1 MCIDLT
7 NSRNKAKLLQDSDD
21 CRVKEKQAGN
31 WYHGVIVEMH
41 DARLKKDMKI
51 LENQHKILQGIWFS
65 WSQSRNQK
73 R

>member
-1 MCIDLT
+1 
-7 NSRNKAKLLQDSDD
+7 
-21 CRVKEKQAGN
+21 
-31 WYHGVIVEMH
+31 MH

-51 LENQHKILQGIWFS
+51 LENQHKILQEIWFS